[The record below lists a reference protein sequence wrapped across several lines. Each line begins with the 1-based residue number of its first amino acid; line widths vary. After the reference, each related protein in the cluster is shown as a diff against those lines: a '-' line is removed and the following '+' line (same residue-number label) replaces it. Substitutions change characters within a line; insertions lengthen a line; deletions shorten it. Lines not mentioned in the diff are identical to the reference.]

1 MSLFFERPKFSYG
14 VSSQRFAD
22 RLLRDFGSTRTEETC
37 QRMITLTRLESS
49 RSVQVAEIEIQS
61 SDKELAKGG
70 DLGEIPTFTRNLH
83 LASKKISEKLLIYD
97 NFALTN

>member
-22 RLLRDFGSTRTEETC
+22 RFLRDFGSTRTEGTC

-70 DLGEIPTFTRNLH
+70 DLGEIPTFTSNLANTH
-83 LASKKISEKLLIYD
+83 IKYMRSY
-97 NFALTN
+97 